1 MTRVPSAGAAPTGAA
16 TVRSARR
23 ARAKRAARARALGAG
38 ERIDVLDAFRQAML
52 APRAPAVLGAEHL
65 ARAAD
70 AVDAVGVGRVQR
82 DGHHRRFRLDAVV
95 EALPRLADVVA
106 AVERAVL
113 AAGGGAEARVQDTR
127 VLRADADV
135 AAVRQRR
142 EAAHLHVAPARAAIG
157 ALEQPHADGGVG
169 YARVRGREGNGV
181 DVQHAL
187 DLGVA
192 HDTALVVR
200 QVGELDEVRGAVGPR
215 LAAVVGLHDAA
226 DLEPGPDRLRP
237 RRIRG
242 QPHDAAR
249 EPHLH
254 ALGQD
259 RLRQPPPRVTAV
271 VTAKHAD
278 RRGPGID
285 PARIARM
292 HENRPDLQPALGQG
306 QPLPGFTAVLAPVR
320 PIVGADIDDVWI

>member
-70 AVDAVGVGRVQR
+70 AIDAVGVGRVRR
-82 DGHHRRFRLDAVV
+82 DGHHRRLRLDAVV

-113 AAGGGAEARVQDTR
+113 AARGGAEARVQHAR

-142 EAAHLHVAPARAAIG
+142 EPAHLQVAPARAAVG
-157 ALEQPHADGGVG
+157 TLEQPHADGGVR
-169 YARVRGREGNGV
+169 YARVRGREGHGV

-187 DLGVA
+187 DLGIA
-192 HDTALVVR
+192 HD
-200 QVGELDEVRGAVGPR
+200 
-215 LAAVVGLHDAA
+215 
-226 DLEPGPDRLRP
+226 
-237 RRIRG
+237 
-242 QPHDAAR
+242 
-249 EPHLH
+249 
-254 ALGQD
+254 
-259 RLRQPPPRVTAV
+259 
-271 VTAKHAD
+271 
-278 RRGPGID
+278 
-285 PARIARM
+285 
-292 HENRPDLQPALGQG
+292 PALE
-306 QPLPGFTAVLAPVR
+306 
-320 PIVGADIDDVWI
+320 VG

>member
-1 MTRVPSAGAAPTGAA
+1 VTGVRAAGAAPAGAA

-70 AVDAVGVGRVQR
+70 AIDAVGVGRVQR
-82 DGHHRRFRLDAVV
+82 DGHHRRLRLDAVV
-95 EALPRLADVVA
+95 EARPRLADVVA

-113 AAGGGAEARVQDTR
+113 AARGGAEAREQHAW

-157 ALEQPHADGGVG
+157 ALEEPHADGGVG

-181 DVQHAL
+181 DIEHAL

-192 HDTALVVR
+192 HDTALEVR
-200 QVGELDEVRGAVGPR
+200 QGGELYEGRGAVGP
-215 LAAVVGLHDAA
+215 
-226 DLEPGPDRLRP
+226 P
-237 RRIRG
+237 
-242 QPHDAAR
+242 
-249 EPHLH
+249 
-254 ALGQD
+254 
-259 RLRQPPPRVTAV
+259 
-271 VTAKHAD
+271 
-278 RRGPGID
+278 
-285 PARIARM
+285 
-292 HENRPDLQPALGQG
+292 
-306 QPLPGFTAVLAPVR
+306 LAP
-320 PIVGADIDDVWI
+320 